1 MGTAFAAHCLYT
13 KQDEI
18 GIVVGMMTRGHK
30 ISKVAE
36 DSIAWELGVEPGM
49 YLVSVNG
56 QEIEDIFDYT
66 YAMSGTEAQ
75 VLIREENGEET
86 LLEVEKDENEDFGL
100 EFESP
105 LMNGYRSCSNRCIF
119 CFIDQMPKGMRPT
132 LYFKDDDSRLS
143 FLQGNYVTLTNMS
156 DHDIERI
163 IRYRMEPIN
172 ISVQTTNPELRVRML
187 HNRFAG
193 EALRKMKQLKDAGI
207 AMNGQI
213 VLCKGWNDGEELDR
227 TIRDLTAY
235 LPEMQSVSVV
245 PVGLSR
251 YREGL
256 EPLEPFTA
264 EDAGKVID
272 QIEKWQQII
281 WDRLA
286 ASYVP
291 VEDGYPAEDESY
303 ADPDAFPAEDESYAD
318 PDAFPAGDETYA
330 DPDAFPAEDE
340 TYADPDAFPEED
352 ESRPS
357 YPYGEAELMRGA
369 PRHFIHASDE
379 WYILAGRELPPE
391 ESYDGYIQYENGVG
405 MLRLLISETEKAL
418 AHYRREAAAGRIHVP
433 EKRVVTD
440 ICGLLAAPYIE
451 RLSRMITEAF
461 PGTEIRVSP
470 IRNDFFG
477 ERITVTG
484 LLTCRDIIRQLKER
498 QDRGE
503 ELGEELLLPVTV
515 LRRGEEVF
523 LDDLTTEDLVQAVGL
538 PVRVVGE
545 SGDDFVR
552 AQLGLS
558 NEYREKDRQYYE

>member
-1 MGTAFAAHCLYT
+1 M
-13 KQDEI
+13 
-18 GIVVGMMTRGHK
+18 RGHK
-30 ISKVAE
+30 ISCVAE
-36 DSIAWELGVEPGM
+36 GSIAWELGVEPGM

-56 QEIEDIFDYT
+56 QELEDIFDYT
-66 YAMSGTEAQ
+66 YLMSGTEAQ
-75 VLIREENGEET
+75 VLIREENGDET
-86 LLEVEKDENEDFGL
+86 LLEIEKDENEDFGV

-187 HNRFAG
+187 RNRFAG
-193 EALRKMKQLKDAGI
+193 DALQKMKQLKDAGI

-272 QIEKWQQII
+272 QIERWQQVI

-291 VEDGYPAEDESY
+291 EEDAAYVPEEDAYPAEDGACVDAEAFPPEGKSF
-303 ADPDAFPAEDESYAD
+303 ADADAFPPEDE
-318 PDAFPAGDETYA
+318 AFENPEAYS
-330 DPDAFPAEDE
+330 PEDE
-340 TYADPDAFPEED
+340 A
-352 ESRPS
+352 

-391 ESYDGYIQYENGVG
+391 ESYDGYIQFENGVG

-451 RLSRMITEAF
+451 QLSRKITEAF

-484 LLTCRDIIRQLKER
+484 LLTCRDIISQLKER
-498 QDRGE
+498 QERGE

-523 LDDLTTEDLVQAVGL
+523 LDDLTTEDLVRAVGL
-538 PVRVVGE
+538 PVRIVGG